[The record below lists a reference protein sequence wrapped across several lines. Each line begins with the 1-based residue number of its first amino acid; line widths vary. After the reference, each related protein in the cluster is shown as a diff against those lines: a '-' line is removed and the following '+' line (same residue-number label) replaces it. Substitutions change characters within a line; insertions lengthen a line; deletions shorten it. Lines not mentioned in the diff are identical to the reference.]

1 MLKVLILVKLLDWI
15 ENFVVLLEVKIELF
29 NLIFIVNKLLV
40 GVLKNRKFILCL
52 VVFLELRR
60 G

>member
-1 MLKVLILVKLLDWI
+1 MLKVLILVTLLDRI
-15 ENFVVLLEVKIELF
+15 ENFVVLLEGKIELF

-40 GVLKNRKFILCL
+40 GALKNRKFMLCF

>member
-1 MLKVLILVKLLDWI
+1 MLKVLILVKLLDRI